1 MFLLSLSI
9 VFALLITLVL
19 PVAAAFWLNKKLS
32 VRWQVVMYGALAY
45 FILQTLLILLFSG
58 YDALVA
64 QGSLVFSESEDRLV
78 QIALS
83 LVGSAL
89 LGVAIR
95 WAGMKYLKED
105 LDNLE
110 SAYGIGIGFGGV
122 ESLMLVGL
130 PLLSTFTKMLQ
141 HINIDLATTT
151 LDPEMAR
158 QLMDLWQV
166 PAYLPLAGSLERL
179 SALVMHITV
188 TILILRSFTKKNH
201 WFLAAACGLEL
212 LINGI
217 VIGLSE
223 MGWQYG
229 WVILISV
236 VLMAGNIALLYVMDA
251 HKVDF
256 ERAARLK
263 EEKEK
268 SAKAAKE
275 EDQDE

>member
-1 MFLLSLSI
+1 MFLLSLTI

-19 PVAAAFWLNKKLS
+19 PLAAAFWLNKKLA
-32 VRWQVVMYGALAY
+32 VRWQVVMYGAMAY

-58 YDALVA
+58 YDALVEN
-64 QGSLVFSESEDRLV
+64 GTLVLTESGDRLL

-95 WAGMKYLKED
+95 WAGMRFLKED
-105 LDNLE
+105 LITLE
-110 SAYGIGIGFGGV
+110 SAYGIAIGYGGV

-141 HINIDLATTT
+141 NINIDLATTA
-151 LDPEMAR
+151 LDPEIAQ
-158 QLMDLWQV
+158 QLLDLWQV
-166 PAYLPLAGSLERL
+166 PAYLPLAGALERL

-188 TILILRSFTKKNH
+188 TLLILRAFTRKKH
-201 WFLAAACGLEL
+201 WFLAAAFSLEL
-212 LINGI
+212 FINGI

-223 MGWQYG
+223 LGWQYG
-229 WVILISV
+229 WIILISV
-236 VLMAGNIALLYVMDA
+236 ILMAGNIALLYFLDA

-256 ERAARLK
+256 ERPKRLK
-263 EEKEK
+263 EEREIIAEQEK
-268 SAKAAKE
+268 